1 MARACLIV
9 FLVAAATLATAAQ
22 PGLRS
27 LPVARGAIQ
36 LDIPDAWISLDPA
49 ALGNLRSIV
58 AEGVGGSTN
67 DRFVAAYVPPS
78 FGLFPGPPALLV
90 YEDASGRLPWGMF
103 LRTPDVAAARDAA
116 RSSLVIAGLPF
127 GHGVRID
134 TVSFD
139 RRRLMLEVNG
149 VVEGTPWGT
158 IGIRSCTLLTSTG
171 TISLHGLIRPGQAPT
186 YDPLFDHVFT
196 SAALGPELVYH
207 RHLSDLWPWILR
219 LPLTWYVLSALTAVA
234 AVGVAIRDRRLRS
247 AS

>member
-1 MARACLIV
+1 LD
-9 FLVAAATLATAAQ
+9 
-22 PGLRS
+22 
-27 LPVARGAIQ
+27 LPE
-36 LDIPDAWISLDPA
+36 AWISLDAA

-78 FGLFPGPPALLV
+78 FGLYPGPPALLV
-90 YEDASGRLPWGMF
+90 YEDERGRLPWGMF
-103 LRTPDVAAARDAA
+103 LRTPDIASARDAA
-116 RSSLVIAGLPF
+116 RASLVISGLRF

-134 TVSFD
+134 HVNFD

-149 VVEGTPWGT
+149 EVEGTPSGR

-186 YDPLFDHVFT
+186 YDTLFDHIFD
-196 SAALGPELVYH
+196 SAVLSPELVYH
-207 RHLSDLWPWILR
+207 RRLSDLWPWILR

-234 AVGVAIRDRRLRS
+234 AVWVALRDRRRH
-247 AS
+247 AAG